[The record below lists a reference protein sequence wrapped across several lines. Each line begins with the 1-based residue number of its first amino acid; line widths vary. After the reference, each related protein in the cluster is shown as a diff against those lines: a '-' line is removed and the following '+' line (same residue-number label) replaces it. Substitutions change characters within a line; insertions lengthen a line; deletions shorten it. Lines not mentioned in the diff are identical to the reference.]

1 MLSLKQLFITTS
13 ISVILGYFSI
23 VHLFLHIKRIED
35 TSELRFQQ
43 CQSLLNESN
52 ERYELL
58 YNDYQKLKTEFAEYK
73 SQSYSHIVNQSFISP
88 VSTAESL
95 IFSDDDTDHKNT
107 DRNAICDELCTLTK
121 EPNGGTMSESTMSD
135 IDRLNVIFNDEK
147 QQEDDTQKDDTQKD
161 DKQRKG
167 SSSFHKEEAKEA
179 KESKE
184 RQTAKVKTTVAEE
197 EATYEMINSIRPL
210 NSNELQR
217 TEPIDDVLNGIKR
230 SGDLLTRTDSFR
242 SVRSS
247 RSNSVSSDRQQQAV
261 EQVDWLDAAK
271 KFIGF
276 KGLN

>member
-35 TSELRFQQ
+35 ASELRFQQ

-58 YNDYQKLKTEFAEYK
+58 YNDYQKLKAEFAEYK
-73 SQSYSHIVNQSFISP
+73 SQTYSHIVNQSFISP
-88 VSTAESL
+88 VSTSESL

-107 DRNAICDELCTLTK
+107 NTNTICDELCTLTK
-121 EPNGGTMSESTMSD
+121 EPSGCTMTESTLSD
-135 IDRLNVIFNDEK
+135 IDRLNVIFNDENH
-147 QQEDDTQKDDTQKD
+147 KD
-161 DKQRKG
+161 DKQSKG
-167 SSSFHKEEAKEA
+167 SSSFHKEEANERQ
-179 KESKE
+179 ERQENQENKE
-184 RQTAKVKTTVAEE
+184 RQASKVKKTVAEE

>member
-35 TSELRFQQ
+35 ASELRFQQ

-73 SQSYSHIVNQSFISP
+73 SQTYSHIVNQSFISP

-107 DRNAICDELCTLTK
+107 NTNTICDELCTLTK
-121 EPNGGTMSESTMSD
+121 EPIGCTMTESTMSD
-135 IDRLNVIFNDEK
+135 IDRLNVIFNDNI
-147 QQEDDTQKDDTQKD
+147 QED

-179 KESKE
+179 KEGKE
-184 RQTAKVKTTVAEE
+184 IQASKVKKTVAEE

-217 TEPIDDVLNGIKR
+217 AEPIDDVLNGIKR
-230 SGDLLTRTDSFR
+230 SGELLTRTDSFR

-247 RSNSVSSDRQQQAV
+247 HSNSVSSDRQQHAV

>member
-35 TSELRFQQ
+35 ASELRFQQ

-58 YNDYQKLKTEFAEYK
+58 YNDYQKLKAEFAEYK
-73 SQSYSHIVNQSFISP
+73 SQTYSHIVNQSFISP

-107 DRNAICDELCTLTK
+107 NTICDELCTLTK
-121 EPNGGTMSESTMSD
+121 EPNGCTMTESTMSD
-135 IDRLNVIFNDEK
+135 IDRLNVIFNDDKQQEDEK
-147 QQEDDTQKDDTQKD
+147 QQNDDTQKDN
-161 DKQRKG
+161 KQRKG
-167 SSSFHKEEAKEA
+167 SSSFYKEEAKERQ
-179 KESKE
+179 E
-184 RQTAKVKTTVAEE
+184 RQEIQAAKVKTTVAEE

>member
-35 TSELRFQQ
+35 ASELRFQQ
-43 CQSLLNESN
+43 CQSLLNERN

-58 YNDYQKLKTEFAEYK
+58 YNDYQKLKAEFAEYK
-73 SQSYSHIVNQSFISP
+73 SQTYSHIVNQSFISP

-95 IFSDDDTDHKNT
+95 VFSDDGADHKNT
-107 DRNAICDELCTLTK
+107 DTICDELCTLTK
-121 EPNGGTMSESTMSD
+121 EPSGCTMTESTMSD
-135 IDRLNVIFNDEK
+135 IDRLNVIFNDNI
-147 QQEDDTQKDDTQKD
+147 QED

-179 KESKE
+179 NEGKEGQKS
-184 RQTAKVKTTVAEE
+184 QASKVKTTVAEE

-210 NSNELQR
+210 YSNEVQR
-217 TEPIDDVLNGIKR
+217 VEPIDDVLNGIKR
-230 SGDLLTRTDSFR
+230 SGELLTRTDSFR

-247 RSNSVSSDRQQQAV
+247 RSNSVSSDRQQHAV